1 MQDIETI
8 PVFCNDAIG
17 LGNFTCLT
25 KQRCAVGPGK
35 RAHANNDHWPLRLF
49 QLRGKFML
57 A

>member
-8 PVFCNDAIG
+8 PVFCNNAIG
-17 LGNFTCLT
+17 LANFTCLT

-49 QLRGKFML
+49 QLCGKFML